1 MATKN
6 LKETLLALGAEKELS
21 NKTKAYQLLIDPLSS
36 ERDIHNYIRVI

>member
-21 NKTKAYQLLIDPLSS
+21 NRTKALRLFEL
-36 ERDIHNYIRVI
+36 